1 MPLEP
6 RIQGV
11 PRGRQTLHKYLSAM
25 TEMTKVTMP
34 RWTVRSVSPGMIQRV
49 RSVQDQTGAG
59 LGEIVSLA
67 IAFGLGAAQTELVRR
82 QPRHPNKHS
91 QEAAQHSR
99 GQSFFDRL
107 VAYGSGGAPRLR

>member
-6 RIQGV
+6 RIQGIS
-11 PRGRQTLHKYLSAM
+11 RGRQTLGKYLRAM
-25 TEMTKVTMP
+25 TEMTKVTKP

-67 IAFGLGAAQTELVRR
+67 LAYGLGEAKAELARR
-82 QPRHPNKHS
+82 QPRHPNKQPLSAVSHG
-91 QEAAQHSR
+91 R
-99 GQSFFDRL
+99 GRNLFNLL
-107 VAYGSGGAPRLR
+107 VAYGSGGVPRRR